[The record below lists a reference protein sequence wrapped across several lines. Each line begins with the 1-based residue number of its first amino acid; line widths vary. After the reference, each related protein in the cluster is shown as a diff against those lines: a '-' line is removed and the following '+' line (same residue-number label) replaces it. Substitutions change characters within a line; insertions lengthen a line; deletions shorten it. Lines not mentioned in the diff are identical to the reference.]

1 MTINLQEFQQTLLYS
16 AQKQPLEIAED
27 LNKIGIF
34 NNQVAEQIKKFSKYK
49 SIAAICLVIS
59 LSLLLVRIG
68 IVLLPLSLIAVFY
81 FNHQHQKYLRLQ
93 MDSYYYQIG
102 KKIVELLNRD
112 IQKNTNISTDID
124 FNEAISE
131 KKQIDIIDHPLRSGW
146 KIKIYQDP
154 WFNVRGELSD
164 RTKFRFNITENHR
177 NVSGWKRSR
186 SGKRKHK
193 SKNKFKG
200 SELTLQLRY
209 PLRKY
214 GAVQVLKKDAIKAIK
229 LPDTAEL
236 KNFKITEKSI
246 LIKVYLSSKTIK
258 LTYGTFTSMLLS
270 CYQVLNLARLLSKT
284 AKK

>member
-1 MTINLQEFQQTLLYS
+1 MTINLQEFQQSLLYS
-16 AQKQPLEIAED
+16 VQKQPLEIAED

-34 NNQVAEQIKKFSKYK
+34 NNQVAEQVEKFSNYQL
-49 SIAAICLVIS
+49 IAIICLVIS
-59 LSLLLVRIG
+59 LFLLLVRIG
-68 IVLLPLSLIAVFY
+68 IVLLVPSLFAIFY
-81 FNHQHQKYLRLQ
+81 FNYQHQKYLRLQ
-93 MDSYYYQIG
+93 IDSYRYQIS

-112 IQKNTNISTDID
+112 IQENTNLITEID
-124 FNEAISE
+124 FNKPINEQ
-131 KKQIDIIDHPLRSGW
+131 KQIDIIDHPLRSGW

-154 WFNVRGELSD
+154 WFNIRGELSD

-209 PLRKY
+209 PSRKY

-229 LPDTAEL
+229 LPDTAKL

-246 LIKVYLSSKTIK
+246 LIKVYLPSKTIK
-258 LTYGTFTSMLLS
+258 LTHGTFTSMLLS